1 MATFNG
7 HSTNTA
13 ADLLGSSVAVAAAT
27 EHFERSTA
35 AATTTFLVPST
46 ATANGAPLH
55 LEPFSLAGGPHFV
68 TTTTSPLGGAT
79 SAQHHQHQHSH
90 SQQQQ
95 HHHHHQQT
103 NSTSTSYTF
112 VQIKREPCQV
122 SEVTSANCH
131 QTQQQQHHHQQHHV
145 STSSTSGGG
154 GGLGVGVG
162 MGVGV
167 ASSTSSC
174 SASISAASK
183 TMSSSS
189 TLTTLVKIEASS
201 PKVNEMDKTSNV
213 NTLTGAA
220 TMPNTNNTVPIGIA
234 VARKRPQETAGTL
247 SSSTAIPVQQTLNKD
262 MNCFGIRVADLGG
275 VSTGCSNIY
284 FTGNGDLVAGSAT
297 AEELA
302 LSAAGV
308 QSVNRAPSTFWQ
320 YQNALPIE
328 SVISMSPATVGLQY
342 SRDASRGQ
350 VVLLPATPAALGIS
364 NFPIYTPTD
373 PFQQAAAFV
382 WPSYIPQ
389 GTTSA
394 AAAAAATL
402 QPPPNFIFPSMSP
415 HSTLQPQSYAT
426 SLQLFGS
433 NYLTAA
439 AAAAAAAA
447 ATSTLCQHNQQQTT
461 STQQTTSS
469 INLSL
474 AASAGSVPPG
484 GSGGSGASSM
494 SHNPHSSS
502 STSGRFLSLAT
513 AGGPAA
519 TMFDAPKPPK
529 TLQPTLTLP
538 QPVPPPSTATFPPP
552 PPSLILPP
560 AGMKIEEW
568 SATDFMAAAAAAAA
582 SSSVKT
588 AHTQMGAAPP
598 TASQPIAL
606 NFESRDKMTT
616 TSSSTTNLLDLQ
628 NAAAAANTQALNLMR
643 LPTPPTSATME
654 NAAAAAG
661 GPQLQPQILFH
672 ASSTP
677 SPALLNLSASMPR
690 GAAGSVGAGTTTVT
704 PTGIFISGG
713 GGCGGGTATPVT
725 LSATIGP
732 PTPLGDE
739 PTAINFKTSPVE
751 APPQQSVGGIVVGVP
766 RVISNNGQAMQAGP
780 PPQMQDV
787 NIQTDTPVCSDDENS
802 TCPLALQQQQ
812 QQLQQHLQQQLHAT
826 QSGAAQS
833 PNYMN
838 DGEVQQPLELTK
850 QSYHSGV
857 TNCSEG
863 AGYTTNTAPTYI
875 ATKTTTDAN
884 QLECHNEVNATPNR
898 EAEYQEAS
906 AHQQSQSQPLP
917 PPPTRPPT
925 ACSMG
930 EAAAMHP
937 VSESLQSSEHYQY
950 HQQQQQLNQQQQSGA
965 EDLTGL
971 ELLSNIS
978 TSTLAGKGIGVGVGM
993 AMVRVKQEPL
1003 DHMDAPVSSM
1013 GADMASQPAL
1023 TTHLMPQE
1031 TVLKSQAASA
1041 SCDSCVP
1048 REPEMLQRQP
1058 TPLPLLPAVATPAQL
1073 PLAPTPGVEP
1083 LGGLNLLCAL
1093 AEQRIQEEVQISRSH
1108 LFADNKTPPTPPPRS
1123 TSSFG
1128 FQTPQPQSQTH
1139 LQQQSPPPYRLEQS
1153 SFPSMEGIELPST
1166 SGLGL
1171 GIGNGGDPPVKRK
1184 KHKHS
1189 KSSKSSSSS
1198 TLGGIGGVVS
1208 KKSQRCSKKSKKKYS
1223 KEKRKHKQQQQQLLA
1238 SAAAAAAASAS
1249 ASADDVDFE
1258 DEQLQQELKS
1268 AFNRVDPNFQLRFG
1282 QWANAQEIFELMES
1296 DMRMRLADITRQY
1309 RKKKRKLDE
1318 MSKNKKK
1325 KKCAKL
1331 LAAQQL
1337 QQQQQQQ
1344 QQQQSTLSLASLS
1357 ATGSGGSLACST
1369 TGSSMPLCD
1378 YKFPK
1383 FTTNSG
1389 VGATSTPYLNRSTF
1403 LRFGEKAPSATPA
1416 PPHAQFPPAECDN
1429 SEDNNTL
1436 SSNTTTSGPS
1446 MAVYKPVRLGPSA
1459 LAGAVAAASVG
1470 VEMRNGVTPLRH
1482 GQKHSASDKSSSSAI
1497 VCKEPKL
1504 MAVAATSSS
1513 TSLTSSR
1520 RSNETLSSSADEQQP
1535 PSASS
1540 PLLAH
1545 KLATQQ
1551 QISKHATQQRQEQ
1564 QQQQCAVALPQ
1575 QQSKQQQQQ
1584 QQQTRKPT
1592 DPRDYQLM
1600 LTSEHLYR
1608 KETRV
1613 LTDMGGLFYAGV
1625 MKPLQPPDV
1634 YAITLD
1640 GERGNKSHIM
1650 SREEIF
1656 KDTILE
1662 VAPKSVDCIPIGTRL
1677 CAYWSQQYRCLYPGR
1692 AIESESSDDGETPND
1707 SVSVEFDDGDS
1718 GRIRLQ
1724 NIRFL
1729 LSDYPIVVSFKK
1741 GSEILAQSLLDD
1753 EKISSLPKSKHKK
1766 SGATHARGNANGSGS
1781 SHNSN
1786 DAHEHTSIFA
1796 VSDLPVATTTA
1807 TAAAAAAA
1815 AGALAVACAP
1825 STCGSESQT
1834 QSAKEISAQRKE
1846 KKRIKNLKKKSQ
1858 AAAALAAS
1866 TNGCVNGSLSASAS
1880 ALAPANGSGLAVV
1893 AAVMNGTNGV
1903 DDAAVAADCNRKHH
1917 KHKKRKKHK
1926 KHHHRKTNGGEY
1938 EAINGSNNTFVIK
1951 NAGVAPSGSFLTST
1965 PTTSYKGDE
1974 NEVVAEEQDDDD
1986 EAQEE
1991 ENENEQVQVAQTPV
2005 AGAFQAVAGHS
2016 KSQTQSG
2023 SSAAIKVETTAAST
2037 SAATN
2042 AKVKTEHLDLEEE
2055 STSNMMSELSD
2066 ENKCD
2071 DDEVEHNNSKGSK
2084 IAAFLPER
2092 QLWGWQGKAYRKAG
2106 VKGRARKQFYKTI
2119 KRGKETITV
2128 GDCAVFLST
2137 GRPDR
2142 PYIGRIESMWETTS
2156 SNKVVRVRWFY
2167 HPEETTG
2174 CPNLKYPGALFE
2186 SPHEDEN
2193 DVQTISHRCEV
2204 LPFERYFGK
2213 FGADS
2218 KQYQSIYDNNDTYYL
2233 AGYYNPRIQVL
2244 NIQDEIPTLKAEQ
2257 QMQQQLQQQLLAK
2270 VQQQQNGVCLE
2281 NVSADVE

>member
-13 ADLLGSSVAVAAAT
+13 ADLLGSSVAVAAAS

-46 ATANGAPLH
+46 ATSNGGPLH

-68 TTTTSPLGGAT
+68 TTTTSPLGSAT
-79 SAQHHQHQHSH
+79 AAHHPH
-90 SQQQQ
+90 QQQQ
-95 HHHHHQQT
+95 HHHHQQT
-103 NSTSTSYTF
+103 NSTSTYTF
-112 VQIKREPCQV
+112 LQIKREPCQV

-131 QTQQQQHHHQQHHV
+131 QTQQQQHHQQHHV
-145 STSSTSGGG
+145 STSSASGGG
-154 GGLGVGVG
+154 IGVG

-201 PKVNEMDKTSNV
+201 PKVNEMDKTATV
-213 NTLTGAA
+213 NALTTA
-220 TMPNTNNTVPIGIA
+220 PTNSAVPVGIA

-247 SSSTAIPVQQTLNKD
+247 SNSTTIPVQQALNKD

-342 SRDASRGQ
+342 SRDPSRGQ

-364 NFPIYTPTD
+364 NFPFYAPTD

-389 GTTSA
+389 GTTPA
-394 AAAAAATL
+394 TAAAAATL

-447 ATSTLCQHNQQQTT
+447 ATSTLCQHNQQQT
-461 STQQTTSS
+461 STHQTTSS

-474 AASAGSVPPG
+474 ASAGSAPPGNGGG
-484 GSGGSGASSM
+484 GSGGNSM
-494 SHNPHSSS
+494 SNNPNNSH
-502 STSGRFLSLAT
+502 TNGRFLSLAA
-513 AGGPAA
+513 AGAPGT
-519 TMFDAPKPPK
+519 TMLDVPKPQK

-538 QPVPPPSTATFPPP
+538 QPVPPPSTASLPPP
-552 PPSLILPP
+552 PSSLILPP
-560 AGMKIEEW
+560 TAMKIEEW
-568 SATDFMAAAAAAAA
+568 NAADFMAAAAVA
-582 SSSVKT
+582 SVKT
-588 AHTQMGAAPP
+588 GHTSLGGAPSAP
-598 TASQPIAL
+598 TQPLAL
-606 NFESRDKMTT
+606 NFESRDKTTT
-616 TSSSTTNLLDLQ
+616 TSTTTNLLDLQ
-628 NAAAAANTQALNLMR
+628 NAAAAANAQALNLMR

-654 NAAAAAG
+654 TAAAAAG
-661 GPQLQPQILFH
+661 GPQLQPQLLFH
-672 ASSTP
+672 TTSTP
-677 SPALLNLSASMPR
+677 SPALLNLSASLPR
-690 GAAGSVGAGTTTVT
+690 GAAGSVGATTVT
-704 PTGIFISGG
+704 PTGIFLSGG
-713 GGCGGGTATPVT
+713 GNAGSSAT
-725 LSATIGP
+725 LSTAIGP

-739 PTAINFKTSPVE
+739 ATAINFKTSPVE

-766 RVISNNGQAMQAGP
+766 RVITNNGQALQTGP

-802 TCPLALQQQQ
+802 TCPLAIQQQHQ
-812 QQLQQHLQQQLHAT
+812 QQLQQLQQQLHTT
-826 QSGAAQS
+826 QRGSVDS
-833 PNYMN
+833 PSCMN
-838 DGEVQQPLELTK
+838 DNDMQQPLELTK
-850 QSYHSGV
+850 QSYHGNV
-857 TNCSEG
+857 LNCSERG
-863 AGYTTNTAPTYI
+863 GLAITTSASTAI
-875 ATKTTTDAN
+875 KTTETN
-884 QLECHNEVNATPNR
+884 NFECHNEANTTTNG
-898 EAEYQEAS
+898 EAEYQELP
-906 AHQQSQSQPLP
+906 SQPQLLP
-917 PPPTRPPT
+917 PPPST
-925 ACSMG
+925 ASSIG
-930 EAAAMHP
+930 EDLVNDPSHR
-937 VSESLQSSEHYQY
+937 SEHQQ
-950 HQQQQQLNQQQQSGA
+950 HQQNQNHQQQQQSGA

-978 TSTLAGKGIGVGVGM
+978 TSTLASKGIGVGVGLS
-993 AMVRVKQEPL
+993 MVRVKQEPL
-1003 DHMDAPVSSM
+1003 DNIDVPVSSM
-1013 GADMASQPAL
+1013 TDEFSAQPMPLQPPLTSQ
-1023 TTHLMPQE
+1023 LMTQQSAM
-1031 TVLKSQAASA
+1031 SQAASG
-1041 SCDSCVP
+1041 SCDSCNP
-1048 REPEMLQRQP
+1048 REAEMQRQP
-1058 TPLPLLPAVATPAQL
+1058 AALPLLPSVATPA
-1073 PLAPTPGVEP
+1073 PPPITPTPAVEP

-1093 AEQRIQEEVQISRSH
+1093 AEQRIQEEVQSSRGN
-1108 LFADNKTPPTPPPRS
+1108 LFGDSETPPSPS
-1123 TSSFG
+1123 TSSFR
-1128 FQTPQPQSQTH
+1128 FPTPQSQSQSH
-1139 LQQQSPPPYRLEQS
+1139 LSQQQQSPYRLEQS

-1171 GIGNGGDPPVKRK
+1171 GIGGGGEQPVKRR

-1198 TLGGIGGVVS
+1198 TLGGGG
-1208 KKSQRCSKKSKKKYS
+1208 KKSQRCSKKSKKKYA
-1223 KEKRKHKQQQQQLLA
+1223 KEKRKHKHHQQQLLA

-1249 ASADDVDFE
+1249 ASEDVDFE

-1268 AFNRVDPNFQLRFG
+1268 AFDRMDPSVQLRLG
-1282 QWANAQEIFELMES
+1282 KWANAKEIFYMMEKN
-1296 DMRMRLADITRQY
+1296 MKLRLANISRQY
-1309 RKKKRKLDE
+1309 HKKKRKLSE
-1318 MSKNKKK
+1318 ISKFKKK
-1325 KKCAKL
+1325 MKCAKL
-1331 LAAQQL
+1331 LAAQQ
-1337 QQQQQQQ
+1337 QQQQP
-1344 QQQQSTLSLASLS
+1344 TLSLASLS
-1357 ATGSGGSLACST
+1357 GASCSGSLSGPT
-1369 TGSSMPLCD
+1369 LPLCD

-1383 FTTNSG
+1383 FSTNSG
-1389 VGATSTPYLNRSTF
+1389 VGATSTPYLNRSSF
-1403 LRFGEKAPSATPA
+1403 LRFGEKAPSATPT
-1416 PPHAQFPPAECDN
+1416 PLHAQFPPAECDN
-1429 SEDNNTL
+1429 SEENNVL
-1436 SSNTTTSGPS
+1436 SASSSNGPS
-1446 MAVYKPVRLGPSA
+1446 MAIYKPVRLGPSA

-1470 VEMRNGVTPLRH
+1470 VGLLNGGTPQRQA
-1482 GQKHSASDKSSSSAI
+1482 QKHISSDKSANSTI

-1504 MAVAATSSS
+1504 MAVATTSSS
-1513 TSLTSSR
+1513 SLASSR
-1520 RSNETLSSSADEQQP
+1520 CSNETLSSSADEQRP
-1535 PSASS
+1535 LSASS
-1540 PLLAH
+1540 PLTH
-1545 KLATQQ
+1545 KIVGASIQPQ
-1551 QISKHATQQRQEQ
+1551 VSKHAAQQRQEQ
-1564 QQQQCAVALPQ
+1564 LSTVVQPQ
-1575 QQSKQQQQQ
+1575 QQHQTQSQSQSQQC
-1584 QQQTRKPT
+1584 RKPT

-1613 LTDMGGLFYAGV
+1613 LADMGGLFYAGV

-1662 VAPKSVDCIPIGTRL
+1662 VAPKSVESVPVGTRL

-1692 AIESESSDDGETPND
+1692 AIDSESSDDGETPND

-1729 LSDYPIVVSFKK
+1729 LSDYPIV
-1741 GSEILAQSLLDD
+1741 EYNDNPLYSLG
-1753 EKISSLPKSKHKK
+1753 KHKK
-1766 SGATHARGNANGSGS
+1766 SGATARNANGSGS

-1786 DAHEHTSIFA
+1786 DAHEHTSTFA
-1796 VSDLPVATTTA
+1796 LSDVPV
-1807 TAAAAAAA
+1807 
-1815 AGALAVACAP
+1815 VAP
-1825 STCGSESQT
+1825 LTCGIEPPT

-1858 AAAALAAS
+1858 AAAAALAAS
-1866 TNGCVNGSLSASAS
+1866 ANATANANASAITSNGGLSVVATVNSTNGIDGN
-1880 ALAPANGSGLAVV
+1880 
-1893 AAVMNGTNGV
+1893 AAVS
-1903 DDAAVAADCNRKHH
+1903 AECNRKHH

-1926 KHHHRKTNGGEY
+1926 KHHHRKANGEC
-1938 EAINGSNNTFVIK
+1938 EAINGMNNTFVIK
-1951 NAGVAPSGSFLTST
+1951 NAGVAPSGSFLVST
-1965 PTTSYKGDE
+1965 PSSYKGKRE
-1974 NEVVAEEQDDDD
+1974 YSVAVSDNPSNNGPIEDD
-1986 EAQEE
+1986 EDEVAVGLPEEAQLDHT
-1991 ENENEQVQVAQTPV
+1991 QG
-2005 AGAFQAVAGHS
+2005 GAFQAVTGHN
-2016 KSQTQSG
+2016 KSQMQSA
-2023 SSAAIKVETTAAST
+2023 SSGLPLTAAIKMETAAAVAAAA
-2037 SAATN
+2037 AATN

-2066 ENKCD
+2066 ENKGD

-2204 LPFERYFGK
+2204 LPFERYFAK
-2213 FGADS
+2213 FGTDS

-2244 NIQDEIPTLKAEQ
+2244 NLQDEIPAFKAEQ
-2257 QMQQQLQQQLLAK
+2257 QQQQQQQQLEKQQR
-2270 VQQQQNGVCLE
+2270 NGIDID
-2281 NVSADVE
+2281 DVNAVVD

>member
-7 HSTNTA
+7 HSTTSA
-13 ADLLGSSVAVAAAT
+13 TDLLGSSVAVAAAT

-35 AATTTFLVPST
+35 AATATFLLPST

-55 LEPFSLAGGPHFV
+55 LEPFSLASGPHFV
-68 TTTTSPLGGAT
+68 TTTTSPLSGAN
-79 SAQHHQHQHSH
+79 AGHHHHSH
-90 SQQQQ
+90 QQQQ
-95 HHHHHQQT
+95 HHHHQQT

-131 QTQQQQHHHQQHHV
+131 QTQQQQHHQQHHV
-145 STSSTSGGG
+145 STSSTGGSGIGI
-154 GGLGVGVG
+154 GVG

-201 PKVNEMDKTSNV
+201 PKVNEIDKTPAV
-213 NTLTGAA
+213 NTLATGP
-220 TMPNTNNTVPIGIA
+220 TMSNTNNAVPIGIA
-234 VARKRPQETAGTL
+234 VARKRPQETAGSL
-247 SSSTAIPVQQTLNKD
+247 SNAAPIPLQQTLNKD

-342 SRDASRGQ
+342 SRDASRSQ
-350 VVLLPATPAALGIS
+350 VVLLPATPATLGIS

-389 GTTSA
+389 GTTPAS
-394 AAAAAATL
+394 AAAAATL

-447 ATSTLCQHNQQQTT
+447 ATSTLCQHNQQQTN
-461 STQQTTSS
+461 TQQTTSS

-474 AASAGSVPPG
+474 AATGAMPP
-484 GSGGSGASSM
+484 SGGGNNIVGSINSS
-494 SHNPHSSS
+494 NTSSS
-502 STSGRFLSLAT
+502 SSRYLSLAT
-513 AGGPAA
+513 TGGSASNILE
-519 TMFDAPKPPK
+519 APKPQK

-538 QPVPPPSTATFPPP
+538 QPVPPPSAAALPP

-560 AGMKIEEW
+560 AALKIEDW
-568 SATDFMAAAAAAAA
+568 CATDFMAAAAAAAA
-582 SSSVKT
+582 GKTHHGTLGTMSSAPS
-588 AHTQMGAAPP
+588 HPMG
-598 TASQPIAL
+598 L
-606 NFESRDKMTT
+606 NFDGRDKTT
-616 TSSSTTNLLDLQ
+616 TNTTNLLDLH
-628 NAAAAANTQALNLMR
+628 NAAAVNAQALNLMR

-654 NAAAAAG
+654 TAAAAAG
-661 GPQLQPQILFH
+661 GPQLQPQILFQTT
-672 ASSTP
+672 STP
-677 SPALLNLSASMPR
+677 SPALLNLSASLQR
-690 GAAGSVGAGTTTVT
+690 GTAGSVASATTTVT
-704 PTGIFISGG
+704 PTGIFIN
-713 GGCGGGTATPVT
+713 GGGTTGAPSE
-725 LSATIGP
+725 LSTAVGP

-739 PTAINFKTSPVE
+739 TTAVNFKTSPVD
-751 APPQQSVGGIVVGVP
+751 ATPPQSVSGIVVGVP
-766 RVISNNGQAMQAGP
+766 RAINNSGQASQSGP

-802 TCPLALQQQQ
+802 TCPLAIQQQ
-812 QQLQQHLQQQLHAT
+812 QQLQQQLQTMQVN
-826 QSGAAQS
+826 SMNS
-833 PNYMN
+833 PSYNN
-838 DGEVQQPLELTK
+838 DEDVHQPLELTK
-850 QSYHSGV
+850 PSYHGGGV
-857 TNCSEG
+857 HSSE
-863 AGYTTNTAPTYI
+863 AGGLPLTTTLTSNAPT
-875 ATKTTTDAN
+875 TTTETN
-884 QLECHNEVNATPNR
+884 HIVCHNEPNAAANGD
-898 EAEYQEAS
+898 AEGHEVVTQ
-906 AHQQSQSQPLP
+906 P
-917 PPPTRPPT
+917 PPQSSPTT
-925 ACSMG
+925 SAIG
-930 EAAAMHP
+930 EA
-937 VSESLQSSEHYQY
+937 VSMLPGNESVHYSEHSQ
-950 HQQQQQLNQQQQSGA
+950 HQQQPQQSGP

-978 TSTLAGKGIGVGVGM
+978 TSTLASKGIGVGVGM
-993 AMVRVKQEPL
+993 TMVRVKQEPL
-1003 DHMDAPVSSM
+1003 DHMEAPVSSM
-1013 GADMASQPAL
+1013 TDELTSSTVVPSLSSQ
-1023 TTHLMPQE
+1023 MPQFI
-1031 TVLKSQAASA
+1031 TQQLDVSRPVPG

-1048 REPEMLQRQP
+1048 REAEMQRQP
-1058 TPLPLLPAVATPAQL
+1058 TPLPLLSHTL
-1073 PLAPTPGVEP
+1073 PSASSSNVPTTVVEP

-1093 AEQRIQEEVQISRSH
+1093 AEQRIQEEVQSSRGN
-1108 LFADNKTPPTPPPRS
+1108 LFAESESPPPSRS
-1123 TSSFG
+1123 TSSHG
-1128 FQTPQPQSQTH
+1128 CQQTPELQRHSQ
-1139 LQQQSPPPYRLEQS
+1139 QQQSPYGPEQS

-1171 GIGNGGDPPVKRK
+1171 CIGVGGGEPPVKRK

-1198 TLGGIGGVVS
+1198 TLAGAG
-1208 KKSQRCSKKSKKKYS
+1208 KKSQRCSKKSKKKYA
-1223 KEKRKHKQQQQQLLA
+1223 KEKRKHKQQQQLLA
-1238 SAAAAAAASAS
+1238 SAAAAAGASAS
-1249 ASADDVDFE
+1249 ASDDVDFE
-1258 DEQLQQELKS
+1258 DEQLQQELKG
-1268 AFNRVDPNFQLRFG
+1268 AFNRIDPNFQLRFG
-1282 QWANAQEIFELMES
+1282 QWANTQEIFELMES

-1318 MSKNKKK
+1318 ISKNKKK

-1331 LAAQQL
+1331 LAAQQ
-1337 QQQQQQQ
+1337 QQQP
-1344 QQQQSTLSLASLS
+1344 TLSLSSLS
-1357 ATGSGGSLACST
+1357 AGSVVGGLSCST
-1369 TGSSMPLCD
+1369 AGTSLPLCD

-1383 FTTNSG
+1383 FSTNSG
-1389 VGATSTPYLNRSTF
+1389 VVGATSTPYLNRSSF
-1403 LRFGEKAPSATPA
+1403 LRFGEKPPSATPTL
-1416 PPHAQFPPAECDN
+1416 PHAQFPPPECDN

-1436 SSNTTTSGPS
+1436 SASSSTAPS
-1446 MAVYKPVRLGPSA
+1446 VPVYKPVRLGPSA

-1470 VEMRNGVTPLRH
+1470 ATPQRH
-1482 GQKHSASDKSSSSAI
+1482 SQKHTSSDKSANSAI

-1504 MAVAATSSS
+1504 VVGVTSTSASLATSRLSKEAHSSSVDEQIPLNAS
-1513 TSLTSSR
+1513 TSLI
-1520 RSNETLSSSADEQQP
+1520 
-1535 PSASS
+1535 
-1540 PLLAH
+1540 H
-1545 KLATQQ
+1545 KLGTTVKQQ
-1551 QISKHATQQRQEQ
+1551 ASKHSAQQRQEQ
-1564 QQQQCAVALPQ
+1564 HLSSASQTTQATQSQ
-1575 QQSKQQQQQ
+1575 QQSY
-1584 QQQTRKPT
+1584 RKVI
-1592 DPRDYQLM
+1592 DPRDQQLM

-1662 VAPKSVDCIPIGTRL
+1662 VAPKSVESVPVGTRL

-1729 LSDYPIVVSFKK
+1729 LSDYPIV
-1741 GSEILAQSLLDD
+1741 G
-1753 EKISSLPKSKHKK
+1753 KHKK
-1766 SGATHARGNANGSGS
+1766 SNAGARNANGSAS

-1786 DAHEHTSIFA
+1786 DAHEHMSTF
-1796 VSDLPVATTTA
+1796 
-1807 TAAAAAAA
+1807 
-1815 AGALAVACAP
+1815 ALANTPAAM
-1825 STCGSESQT
+1825 STCGSEPPT

-1858 AAAALAAS
+1858 AAAALAANANVNTNAS
-1866 TNGCVNGSLSASAS
+1866 TVTGNGELSLVASNVNGT
-1880 ALAPANGSGLAVV
+1880 SGA
-1893 AAVMNGTNGV
+1893 
-1903 DDAAVAADCNRKHH
+1903 DDAADCNRKHH

-1926 KHHHRKTNGGEY
+1926 KHHHRKANGEC
-1938 EAINGSNNTFVIK
+1938 EAINGANNTFVIK
-1951 NAGVAPSGSFLTST
+1951 NAGLAPSGDFLTST
-1965 PTTSYKGDE
+1965 PTTYKGKREYAASVANNHNNNTLMETDGDE
-1974 NEVVAEEQDDDD
+1974 VGEEHNASEVARMP
-1986 EAQEE
+1986 
-1991 ENENEQVQVAQTPV
+1991 QTQ
-2005 AGAFQAVAGHS
+2005 GGSFQAVAGHS
-2016 KSQTQSG
+2016 KSQAQSAT
-2023 SSAAIKVETTAAST
+2023 SCLPAAAAIKMETAPST
-2037 SAATN
+2037 TPSN

-2071 DDEVEHNNSKGSK
+2071 DEEVEHNNSKGSK

-2174 CPNLKYPGALFE
+2174 CPNLQYPGALFE

-2204 LPFERYFGK
+2204 LPFERYFAK

-2244 NIQDEIPTLKAEQ
+2244 NLQEEIPTLKAEQ
-2257 QMQQQLQQQLLAK
+2257 QQQQLKQLEQAQQPLQQ
-2270 VQQQQNGVCLE
+2270 QQQQNDL
-2281 NVSADVE
+2281 DVENINAVVD